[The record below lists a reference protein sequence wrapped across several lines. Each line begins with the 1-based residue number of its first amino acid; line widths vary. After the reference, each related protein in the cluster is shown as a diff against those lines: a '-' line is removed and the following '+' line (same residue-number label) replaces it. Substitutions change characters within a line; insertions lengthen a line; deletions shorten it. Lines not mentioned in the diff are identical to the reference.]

1 MLSNSELI
9 YRTRYYKRG
18 KWLAIS
24 VVANILAF
32 AALAVEAIR
41 CAVDAG

>member
-1 MLSNSELI
+1 MLSNNELI

-24 VVANILAF
+24 VAVKPWLAWRI
-32 AALAVEAIR
+32 V
-41 CAVDAG
+41 